1 MRRRDNGEGS
11 WFRVPNEY
19 PTRRTVKPLVTD
31 GAYRSD
37 TVSIP
42 LQVNTNAKTPVL
54 CAYFNPL
61 TVI

>member
-11 WFRVPNEY
+11 WFRVPNKKNGK
-19 PTRRTVKPLVTD
+19 TVS
-31 GAYRSD
+31 YRWRLQKRY
-37 TVSIP
+37 VSIP

-61 TVI
+61 TAILA